1 MTDEHPPERDLAPAT
16 TCIYLL
22 VTRHGPITPT
32 RLSKLSGYS
41 RRHVHRCLARLVD
54 ASLVEP
60 DADPADRRQ
69 TTYEPADFDD
79 S

>member
-32 RLSKLSGYS
+32 RLSTLSGYS
-41 RRHVHRCLARLVD
+41 RRHVHRCLADLT
-54 ASLVEP
+54 
-60 DADPADRRQ
+60 DADLVTPDSNPADRRQ
-69 TTYEPADFDD
+69 TRYEVNR
-79 S
+79 